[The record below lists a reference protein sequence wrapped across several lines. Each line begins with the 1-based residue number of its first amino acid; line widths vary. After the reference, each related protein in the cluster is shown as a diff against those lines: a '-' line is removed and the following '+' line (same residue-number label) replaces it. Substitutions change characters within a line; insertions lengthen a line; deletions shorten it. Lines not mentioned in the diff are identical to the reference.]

1 MSSYVGR
8 LVRALGAFAMVTL
21 VAGCSSVLH
30 PNAVAGEVDVRTLDI
45 DADSSTR
52 PPTLPSYLGIRG
64 YAQLEA
70 ARLADAV
77 LSPYEVE
84 PKYFWGAAASAQVT
98 PESVTQYLADPV
110 VKVLYDNGFVVGF
123 STGAADSV
131 TPLTKAVYGTH
142 DHEGIRVTVLRF
154 PDAASAR
161 SAAQQTDAVD
171 MALNPQNTPVKL
183 PKYADAFAHWRPTV
197 PTLGS
202 TLAHGVF
209 VVNILADAR
218 TTDLTRL
225 TEMTQQYLAAE
236 LPVLDKFVPTPAEK
250 IPTLQQDPDHI
261 LVRTLHE
268 GAAASPPDGGSE
280 IVYTLRAYLNYVQDQ
295 GTRYPVMRRAGID
308 RVAVAP
314 AAYVFRAR
322 DSAAAVQFVA
332 DSAHLGDADAR
343 RDVDPPEGVP
353 NTMCV
358 ENYTAPAAA
367 RFRCFVAYRRY
378 AALVLGQQLWQT
390 QQRAASQYALLA
402 NAQAT
407 LPN

>member
-1 MSSYVGR
+1 MSSYSGR
-8 LVRALGAFAMVTL
+8 LVRGLGALVMVAL

-30 PNAVAGEVDVRTLDI
+30 PNAVAGEVDVRTLDT
-45 DADSSTR
+45 DSYSSTK
-52 PPTLPSYLGIRG
+52 PPALLNHLAAFG
-64 YAQLEA
+64 YAYLEA

-84 PKYFWGAAASAQVT
+84 PRYFWGAAAGAQVA
-98 PESVTQYLADPV
+98 PESVTEYLADPV
-110 VKVLYDNGFVVGF
+110 VKVLYDNGFIVGF

-161 SAAQQTDAVD
+161 SAAQQADAVD
-171 MALNPQNTPVKL
+171 MALNSQNTRVEL

-202 TLAHGVF
+202 TLAHGAF

-225 TEMTQQYLAAE
+225 TEMTQKYLAAE
-236 LPVLDKFVPTPAEK
+236 LPVLDKFVPTPDEK
-250 IPTLQQDPDHI
+250 IAALQQDPDHI
-261 LVRTLHE
+261 LVRTLH
-268 GAAASPPDGGSE
+268 DGEVVGGPADGSE

-314 AAYVFRAR
+314 SAYVFRTR
-322 DSAAAVQFVA
+322 DAAAAEQFVVE
-332 DSAHLGDADAR
+332 SAHLGDAASR
-343 RDVDPPEGVP
+343 RDVDPPERVP
-353 NTMCV
+353 NAMCV

-378 AALVLGQQLWQT
+378 AALVLGQQLWRT
-390 QQRAASQYALLA
+390 QERAASQYALLA
-402 NAQAT
+402 NAQVA